1 MFFKRGRLKKIVK
14 LTGRHLCRNLL
25 LNKAASFRPA
35 ILCKSR
41 LRHTTFSL
49 NFAKFLIE
57 FFSCRKYPVAA
68 SFVRS
73 LTTRALTFQN
83 KLCHLLQ

>member
-1 MFFKRGRLKKIVK
+1 MFFKRGRLKKFVK
-14 LTGRHLCRNLL
+14 LTGRHLCRSLL
-25 LNKAASFRPA
+25 FNKAASFRPA
-35 ILCKSR
+35 ILCKNR
-41 LRHTTFSL
+41 LRHTSFSL
-49 NFAKFLIE
+49 NFAKIFIE
-57 FFSCRKYPVAA
+57 FFSYRKYPVAA